1 MAAKLT
7 DKQKRFCDV
16 YLANGMNATQ
26 AYISVYGVSS
36 ENVAAASSA
45 KLLRNAKVSEYL
57 GQRQN
62 KVAQKLELT
71 FERHALEYARLAY
84 SDVRKL
90 YNEDGTLKPVHEW
103 DDDTAAAVSSIEV
116 DELKEGFDV
125 VGQVKKVKLH
135 SKTTALADAG
145 KHLGFF
151 EKDNSQRN
159 AGFDLSGLSATEKL
173 QFLQLLT
180 KANSGA

>member
-7 DKQKRFCDV
+7 DKQKQFCNE
-16 YLANGMNATQ
+16 YLNNGRNATRAAIAVGYSEKT
-26 AYISVYGVSS
+26 AYSQGQRLLKNVEIS
-36 ENVAAASSA
+36 EFI
-45 KLLRNAKVSEYL
+45 
-57 GQRQN
+57 GQRQD
-62 KVAQKLELT
+62 KVIQKLELSY
-71 FERHALEYARLAY
+71 ERHALEYARLAY

-90 YNEDGTLKPVHEW
+90 YNEDGTLKPIHEW

-116 DELKEGFDV
+116 DELKEGFDII
-125 VGQVKKVKLH
+125 GQVKKVKLH

-151 EKDNSQRN
+151 EKDHSQRN
-159 AGFDLSGLSATEKL
+159 AGFDLSGLSPTEKL

>member
-1 MAAKLT
+1 MGKLT
-7 DKQKRFCDV
+7 DKHTAFCNE

-26 AYISVYGVSS
+26 AYLSVYHVAP
-36 ENVAAASSA
+36 NVAAVNAVR
-45 KLLRNAKVSEYL
+45 LLRNANIIEFI

-62 KVAQKLELT
+62 KVAAKLELS

-90 YNEDGTLKPVHEW
+90 YNQDGTLKPIHEW
-103 DDDTAAAVSSIEV
+103 DDDIAAAVSSVEV
-116 DELKEGFDV
+116 DELKEGFEV

-135 SKTTALADAG
+135 SKTTALSDAG

-151 EKDNSQRN
+151 EKDNNQKN
-159 AGFDLSGLSATEKL
+159 TFDISGLDATEKL
-173 QFLQLLT
+173 AFLKLLT
-180 KANSGA
+180 KANTGA

>member
-1 MAAKLT
+1 MSKLT
-7 DKQKRFCDV
+7 DKHKQFCNE
-16 YLANGMNATQ
+16 YLNNGRNATKAAIAVGYSEKT
-26 AYISVYGVSS
+26 AYSQGQR
-36 ENVAAASSA
+36 
-45 KLLRNAKVSEYL
+45 LLKKVEVSEFL

-62 KVAQKLELT
+62 KVAQKLELSY
-71 FERHALEYARLAY
+71 ERHALEYARVAY

-90 YNEDGTLKPVHEW
+90 YNEDGTLKPIHEW
-103 DDDTAAAVSSIEV
+103 DDDIAAAVSSV
-116 DELKEGFDV
+116 KVNELKEGFDI
-125 VGQVKKVKLH
+125 VGQVKEVKLH

-159 AGFDLSGLSATEKL
+159 AAFDLSGLSPAEKL